1 MPSFLENMSSIV
13 ENSLS
18 TDSNNGKRDLSR
30 YISLCSSLLKE
41 ALEESRVEMDAITVA
56 ALTPGERASAD
67 LISRLQSVD
76 RLMQRLTNVQ
86 SNLVNLADYVL
97 READSEGEMSW
108 SLLCDQTRQRFTMEQ
123 ERNMFDN
130 LLGDSSMNTPLVSP
144 SLTFFSD
151 EDSLG

>member
-97 READSEGEMSW
+97 KEADSEGEMSW

-151 EDSLG
+151 EDS

>member
-151 EDSLG
+151 EDS